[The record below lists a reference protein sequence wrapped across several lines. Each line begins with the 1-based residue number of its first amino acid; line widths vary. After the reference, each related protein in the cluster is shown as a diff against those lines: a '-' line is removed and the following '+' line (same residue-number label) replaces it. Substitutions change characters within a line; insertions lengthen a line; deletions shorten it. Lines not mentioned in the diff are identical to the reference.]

1 MRHSFHAPET
11 APSLDRALLNWKY
24 YEAGPLW
31 NGSRS
36 YVLSDRGAFVAHA
49 AIWPL
54 QIRLQSGVR
63 TGIGFCD
70 WAASEEQ
77 RGVGLLLLKKLTSLA
92 PFVLVIGGAE
102 ITRQILPRV
111 GFKPWAELPVYA
123 RVLRPVRQMLSR
135 TSLNWKEPARLARNT
150 AWSFA
155 GLAPPH
161 DWTAE
166 FSLPDAETMSRS
178 HEQAGSI
185 NSREFVAFLLTCP
198 TIPFRS
204 VLLRKDGMAQGYAVV
219 STVGGQSRLADL
231 RIQPHEQS
239 DWDSALAVVVGLLRR
254 ETVASELIAIASVP
268 YLEKSLEANG
278 FRRREHRPLVVLD
291 PEGKMYEEPVP
302 QLGMLVDDASFLHI
316 PEFPFLT

>member
-1 MRHSFHAPET
+1 MRHSFHAPED
-11 APSLDRALLNWKY
+11 APSLDRSLLTWKY
-24 YEAGPLW
+24 YEAGPSW

-77 RGVGLLLLKKLTSLA
+77 RGVGLLLLKKLTTLA
-92 PFVLVIGGAE
+92 PFVLVIGGAD

-135 TSLNWKEPARLARNT
+135 TSLNWKEPARLARNA

-155 GLAPPH
+155 GLAPSGG
-161 DWTAE
+161 WTAE
-166 FSLPDAETMSRS
+166 FAISDADTISRS
-178 HEQAGSI
+178 HEQTGSI
-185 NSREFVAFLLTCP
+185 NSREFVAFLLKCP
-198 TIPFRS
+198 TITFRS
-204 VLLRKDGMAQGYAVV
+204 VLLRKEGVAQGYAVV
-219 STVGGQSRLADL
+219 STVGGQARLADL
-231 RIQPHEQS
+231 RIELRAQA
-239 DWDSALAVVVGLLRR
+239 DWDSALAVVVCLLRR
-254 ETVASELIAIASVP
+254 ETDASELIAIASVP
-268 YLEKSLEANG
+268 HLQTSLETNG
-278 FRRREHRPLVVLD
+278 FRMREQRPLVVLD